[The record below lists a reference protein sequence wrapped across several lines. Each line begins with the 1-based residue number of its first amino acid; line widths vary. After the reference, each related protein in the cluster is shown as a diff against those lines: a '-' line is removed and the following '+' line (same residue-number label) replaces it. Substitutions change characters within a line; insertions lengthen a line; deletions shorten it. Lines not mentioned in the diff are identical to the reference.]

1 MAKSEQEL
9 RQELAKVQRNKHFFA
24 VRSINNPEDEDLKI
38 KVENLRKQESKIKEG
53 LGRV

>member
-1 MAKSEQEL
+1 MAKSELEL
-9 RQELAKVQRNKHFFA
+9 RQELTKVQHNKHFFA
-24 VRSINNPEDEDLKI
+24 VRSINNPEDEDLKN